1 MSSKN
6 NSYKNVMYE
15 QQVKHL
21 PAQTID
27 NLVDLIENKLKPK
40 MYGVVLHDKDI
51 DEQGQ
56 PTEPHVHAM
65 LCFDNAR
72 SLNSVAKQL
81 GDKPQ
86 YIEAW
91 RGNKNNG
98 FAYLCHRTADAKD
111 KYQYK
116 PEDVIANFDYPVLLQ
131 KISAE
136 VANSNSTSIKLLL
149 DLLYNGSI
157 SKDEVEEH
165 LTGSQYG
172 RFKNQI
178 ENVYAKY
185 LQNQAEQFRKK
196 MIEQNKSVKVIWIYG
211 ASGTGKTSL
220 AKEYAEKAEQEY
232 FVTGSSRD
240 IFQNYKGEHTLI
252 MDELRPNVIPYADLL
267 RILDPY
273 ENNKMLPARYHDKAL
288 ACDLIIITTPY
299 NPYEFYQE
307 IFGDISTMPVY
318 ARRKLA
324 TDSFEQL
331 LRRLSLVIEM
341 NEYWINAVE
350 YDSKTGTFN
359 YIKNAQKKNV
369 YSAQNRQSNAVN
381 PVDLFNSIFD

>member
-1 MSSKN
+1 
-6 NSYKNVMYE
+6 
-15 QQVKHL
+15 
-21 PAQTID
+21 
-27 NLVDLIENKLKPK
+27 
-40 MYGVVLHDKDI
+40 
-51 DEQGQ
+51 
-56 PTEPHVHAM
+56 
-65 LCFDNAR
+65 
-72 SLNSVAKQL
+72 
-81 GDKPQ
+81 
-86 YIEAW
+86 
-91 RGNKNNG
+91 
-98 FAYLCHRTADAKD
+98 
-111 KYQYK
+111 
-116 PEDVIANFDYPVLLQ
+116 
-131 KISAE
+131 
-136 VANSNSTSIKLLL
+136 
-149 DLLYNGSI
+149 
-157 SKDEVEEH
+157 
-165 LTGSQYG
+165 
-172 RFKNQI
+172 
-178 ENVYAKY
+178 
-185 LQNQAEQFRKK
+185 
-196 MIEQNKSVKVIWIYG
+196 MIEQNKSVNVIWIYG
-211 ASGTGKTSL
+211 KSGTGKTSL

-307 IFGDISTMPVY
+307 IFGDISSMPVY

-369 YSAQNRQSNAVN
+369 YSAQNRQSNTVN
-381 PVDLFNSIFD
+381 SVDLFNSIFD

>member
-1 MSSKN
+1 M
-6 NSYKNVMYE
+6 MYE

-40 MYGVVLHDKDI
+40 MYAVSLHDKDI
-51 DEQGQ
+51 NEQGQ
-56 PTEPHVHAM
+56 PIEPHIHAM
-65 LCFDNAR
+65 LSFDNAH
-72 SLNSVAKQL
+72 SLNNVARQL
-81 GDKPQ
+81 GDKLQ
-86 YIEAW
+86 YVEAW

-116 PEDVIANFDYPVLLQ
+116 PEDVRANFDYPALLQ
-131 KISAE
+131 QISAE
-136 VANSNSTSIKLLL
+136 VTNSNTTSIKMLL

-157 SKDEVEEH
+157 TKEEVEQR

-172 RFKNQI
+172 RYKSQI

-185 LQNQAEQFRKK
+185 LQNQAEQFRKE
-196 MIEQNKSVKVIWIYG
+196 MAEQGKQVTVIWIYG
-211 ASGTGKTSL
+211 VSGTGKTSL
-220 AKEYAEKAEQEY
+220 AKEYADKAEQEY
-232 FVTGSSRD
+232 FVTGSSKD

-267 RILDPY
+267 RILDPF
-273 ENNKMLPARYHDKAL
+273 ENNKMLPARYNDKAL

-299 NPYEFYQE
+299 NPLEFYQE
-307 IFGDISTMPVY
+307 IFGDPNFMPAY
-318 ARRKLA
+318 IRQKRI

-350 YDSKTGTFN
+350 YDNKTKAFN
-359 YIKNAQKKNV
+359 YIKNAHKKNV
-369 YSAQNRQSNAVN
+369 YSTMNRQSTTVN
-381 PVDLFNSIFD
+381 SVDLFNSIFD

>member
-1 MSSKN
+1 M
-6 NSYKNVMYE
+6 
-15 QQVKHL
+15 
-21 PAQTID
+21 
-27 NLVDLIENKLKPK
+27 
-40 MYGVVLHDKDI
+40 
-51 DEQGQ
+51 
-56 PTEPHVHAM
+56 
-65 LCFDNAR
+65 
-72 SLNSVAKQL
+72 
-81 GDKPQ
+81 
-86 YIEAW
+86 
-91 RGNKNNG
+91 
-98 FAYLCHRTADAKD
+98 
-111 KYQYK
+111 
-116 PEDVIANFDYPVLLQ
+116 
-131 KISAE
+131 
-136 VANSNSTSIKLLL
+136 L

-157 SKDEVEEH
+157 SKEEVEEH

-196 MIEQNKSVKVIWIYG
+196 MIEQNKSVRVIWIYG

-350 YDSKTGTFN
+350 YDSKTVTFN

-381 PVDLFNSIFD
+381 SIDLFNSIFD

>member
-1 MSSKN
+1 MNKKFNQYAITLTSSDIAF
-6 NSYKNVMYE
+6 NSVTFRIE
-15 QQVKHL
+15 DV
-21 PAQTID
+21 TID
-27 NLVDLIENKLKPK
+27 KSLTFNDVSEMKPDEPTKLIIQQNTYIDLTTS
-40 MYGVVLHDKDI
+40 GSVLCSGK
-51 DEQGQ
+51 
-56 PTEPHVHAM
+56 T
-65 LCFDNAR
+65 R
-72 SLNSVAKQL
+72 SGKTTGIISL
-81 GDKPQ
+81 
-86 YIEAW
+86 
-91 RGNKNNG
+91 
-98 FAYLCHRTADAKD
+98 
-111 KYQYK
+111 
-116 PEDVIANFDYPVLLQ
+116 LLQ
-131 KISAE
+131 ALQCGRDNYNSE
-136 VANSNSTSIKLLL
+136 VIIIDPTSIKMLL

-157 SKDEVEEH
+157 SKDELEER

-381 PVDLFNSIFD
+381 SIDLFNSIFD